1 MRPSIRISV
10 GFVLLALGIACN
22 GSSTSPEP
30 QKKDPEPVVPL
41 PPVVPPASVP
51 VTPTTPQP
59 PAPGVPVPP
68 LEGPSRTFSY
78 AGPLGYDVNDATRL
92 SRFVLYDNGA
102 FVLQYPGYLNESKGR
117 YSVSGT
123 TVNFEWNAT
132 SAAGSWT
139 AVGQL
144 SGNTLTVRYN
154 AIMSASDF
162 EDAVYERVP

>member
-1 MRPSIRISV
+1 MRTSIRISV
-10 GFVLLALGIACN
+10 GFVLLAVGIACN

-78 AGPLGYDVNDATRL
+78 AGPLAYNVNDATRL

-102 FVLQYPGYLNESKGR
+102 FVLQYPGYLNETKGR
-117 YSVSGT
+117 YSVSGNT
-123 TVNFEWNAT
+123 INFEF
-132 SAAGSWT
+132 AAASTAGGWT
-139 AVGQL
+139 A
-144 SGNTLTVRYN
+144 SGTLIGNSLVVRYN

-162 EDAVYERVP
+162 EDAVYERKP